1 MLVLTTAWI
10 EVECGRIRHIA
21 SCVIR
26 HDCNVIT
33 YLVLVRPAFKR
44 IEKVAYLYVSRPGN
58 PSIGA
63 VGIEQL
69 RIDVVRG
76 IT

>member
-26 HDCNVIT
+26 HDRDVVT

-44 IEKVAYLYVSRPGN
+44 IERVAYRYVRRPGDAA
-58 PSIGA
+58 IGA
-63 VGIEQL
+63 V
-69 RIDVVRG
+69 RIK
-76 IT
+76 